1 MDGAGYQTGGN
12 ARLPQGHSLFH
23 PNILQERHNSRQP
36 KHMTD
41 HKNTARASSGH
52 YGFLYTIIAV
62 SALTVLLL
70 FAYSLLFLT
79 PSFTALIAKNSE
91 NEAVRL
97 ATYISHNLFKEG
109 QPFEART
116 LPRDLPERIGAIV
129 KDFDLMKVKIFSP
142 SGETVFS
149 TSTRDIGKLNTREY
163 FHNIVARGNPYTKIV
178 RKDTKS
184 LEEQIVSLDVV
195 ETYVP
200 WMDGETFLGAFEIYF
215 NITESKADLDRLVS
229 RSNTL
234 LQIISG
240 TLLLVI
246 FTISLKAKRNI
257 QARLEAE
264 QTVLKQSEELHIKNS
279 ELSILNEIS
288 AAISRSIDMD
298 LLLPAI
304 LDTIASRFKTFST
317 ITGGGIFLV
326 AGDHLHL
333 TAHLGN
339 DDSVVK
345 THDDISLSECLCGEA
360 ARTGKIIFSSDAS
373 GDPEPGFRCSLCRK
387 ADTPHGDHVILPLK
401 SGTRVVGIL
410 YLSTDVQVKIRDKES
425 LLKSIGNQVG
435 LAIDNANLYQET
447 KRLSL
452 HDPLTGLPNRRLMD
466 TTLEHA
472 LDRARRYTTPVSIGM
487 ADIDYF
493 KKYND
498 TKGHDAGDRVLAHV
512 ASMIKKEIREADFAA
527 RYGGE
532 EFLIL
537 FHESDV
543 GEAVLAAE
551 RIRKTIEAK
560 CGVTISLGIAGYV
573 EGDGT
578 VELVRRADEALYA
591 AKKKGRNRVEY
602 TT

>member
-1 MDGAGYQTGGN
+1 MRRISN
-12 ARLPQGHSLFH
+12 RR
-23 PNILQERHNSRQP
+23 ILEGTVGSTRVFRRRTIMQNSRN
-36 KHMTD
+36 MTD
-41 HKNTARASSGH
+41 HKNTVRTTGGQ
-52 YGFLYTIIAV
+52 YGFLYAIIAV
-62 SALTVLLL
+62 SAITALLL

-79 PSFTALIAKNSE
+79 PSFTNLIAKNTE
-91 NEAVRL
+91 DEAVRL
-97 ATYISHNLFKEG
+97 ATYISHDLFQAG

-129 KDFDLMKVKIFSP
+129 RDFDLMKVKIFSP

-149 TSTRDIGKLNTREY
+149 TSVRDIGKLNTREY

-200 WMDGETFLGAFEIYF
+200 WMDGDTFLGAFEIYF
-215 NITESKADLDRLVS
+215 NITESKANLDHLVS

-246 FTISLKAKRNI
+246 LIISLKAKRNI

-298 LLLPAI
+298 ILLPAV

-317 ITGGGIFLV
+317 ITRGGIFLV

-333 TAHLGN
+333 TAHLGKE
-339 DDSVVK
+339 DSVLK
-345 THDDISLSECLCGEA
+345 ARDDISMSECECLCSEA
-360 ARTGKIIFSSDAS
+360 ARTGKIIFSGNDSDN
-373 GDPEPGFRCSLCRK
+373 PESEFCCSLCGK
-387 ADTPHGDHVILPLK
+387 SDEPCGGHVILPLK
-401 SGTRVVGIL
+401 SGTRVVGVL
-410 YLSTDVQVKIRDKES
+410 YLHTDVQVTIRDKEN

-466 TTLEHA
+466 TTLEQA
-472 LDRARRYTTPVSIGM
+472 LDLARRYSRPVSIGM

-498 TKGHDAGDRVLAHV
+498 TKGHAAGDRALAHV
-512 ASMIKKEIREADFAA
+512 ASMIKKEIREADFVA

-537 FHESDV
+537 FNESRGRD
-543 GEAVLAAE
+543 AVLAAE

-560 CGVTISLGIAGYV
+560 SGVTISIGIASYV

-578 VELVRRADEALYA
+578 SELVKRADEALYA
-591 AKKKGRNRVEY
+591 AKEKGRNRVEY
-602 TT
+602 IT